1 MQLISL
7 SEGWCTYLVSF
18 LQMTLRKAYSDT
30 KAFLPRKLGSNLE
43 PRAPEASAVTTELPG
58 LEVIKL
64 QYILRLKIKL
74 NDWLLADTCVCKQ
87 PIIELYFESENV
99 LKFYNLETRLLP
111 PWLMTAI
118 NFFTILGCVFT
129 E

>member
-1 MQLISL
+1 
-7 SEGWCTYLVSF
+7 
-18 LQMTLRKAYSDT
+18 MTLRKAFSDT
-30 KAFLPRKLGSNLE
+30 KAFLPSKLGSNLK

-74 NDWLLADTCVCKQ
+74 NDWQLADTCVCKR
-87 PIIELYFESENV
+87 PIIALYFESVNE
-99 LKFYNLETRLLP
+99 LKFYNLETRLP
-111 PWLMTAI
+111 SPRLMTAI